1 MADYFKYCCHASMIV
16 LVMMTF
22 LMMML
27 MMVASMMTMMMT
39 EVIFSDRQLHF
50 CRQDWTALTPL
61 SILARQDW
69 NICRRL
75 LKKLKKDF
83 PIILKSFPSIF
94 HLFGWADQKV
104 DFSTTKNY
112 CQKSR
117 RGPELLERTPKLN
130 TRLVLLCLSRICVLY
145 CFLLFWNPHL
155 LLLCYYGTKNT
166 SQLQAFAL
174 WELPVSSTC
183 TC

>member
-1 MADYFKYCCHASMIV
+1 MIV

-104 DFSTTKNY
+104 DFSTNKNY

-130 TRLVLLCLSRICVLY
+130 THVFY

-155 LLLCYYGTKNT
+155 LLSLLLWNEEHESIAGFCPLRAPCKYYMYMLNN
-166 SQLQAFAL
+166 
-174 WELPVSSTC
+174 SSC
-183 TC
+183 SCG